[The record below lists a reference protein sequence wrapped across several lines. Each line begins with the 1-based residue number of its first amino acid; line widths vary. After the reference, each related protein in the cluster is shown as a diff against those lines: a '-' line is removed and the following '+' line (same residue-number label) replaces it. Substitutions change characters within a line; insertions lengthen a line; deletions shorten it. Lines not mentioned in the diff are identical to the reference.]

1 MPYLDIAGVH
11 DEAGKTLTFFAVNRH
26 GGETLDLDVDLQGF
40 AAARVMDHQV
50 MTSADLEAVN
60 TLKKPMTV
68 APKAGSGAEVKDER
82 LTARLPRHSYQMI
95 RLALA

>member
-40 AAARVMDHQV
+40 GAARVMDHQV
-50 MTSADLEAVN
+50 MTNADLEAVN

-68 APKAGSGAEVKDER
+68 APKAGSGAEVKDGR

>member
-40 AAARVMDHQV
+40 AAARVMDHKV

-68 APKAGSGAEVKDER
+68 APKAGSGAEVKDKR